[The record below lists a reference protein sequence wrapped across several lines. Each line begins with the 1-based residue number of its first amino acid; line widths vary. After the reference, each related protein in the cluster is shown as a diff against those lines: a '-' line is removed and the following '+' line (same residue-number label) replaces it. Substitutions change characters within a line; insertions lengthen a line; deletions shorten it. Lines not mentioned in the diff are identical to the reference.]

1 MSFTNSKLATVVRI
15 SPFRNSPRNQPITKI
30 TLHHMAGVLSLEQ
43 FGDIVTSPGEDMSAN
58 YAVDK
63 DARVGL
69 FCPESDRS
77 WCSSS
82 PWNDNRA
89 ITIEISNSAYGDAS
103 GWPVSD
109 KVMAKVIDLCVD
121 ICKRNGIKKMTY
133 TGDRNGSLTFHQMFT
148 ATSCLPI
155 DRTELLTP
163 TGWKLLKDIKIGD
176 TVATAHIDNLEIKF
190 DEVENIVPVKTQDT
204 YTIRDF
210 EATSDHRVLYYNQAQ
225 RQYLGQYKDL
235 YNLTGS
241 YYLPNAGYC
250 VDRPG
255 LNLSFLDIE
264 FLVAVQADGHY
275 MRDGNCVYGI
285 EFHLKKERK
294 IQRLMKLMNKLGL
307 EYKVCNQSDG
317 TTKLRIYGKNNV
329 ALCEEFLDNKCFTWD
344 WLNMTHQQALHFLSV
359 ILQYDGCVANNSYSS
374 SIPENVNI
382 VQAIAAMHGIG
393 TKLADGGTRVY
404 FKKQMRSLGVN
415 TRKRNPKQ
423 QVSCVTV
430 RSGFILIRQHGR
442 TTITGNCPGPYIK
455 ARAQEICNKINA
467 RLGSSSSSSTGN
479 TSTSS
484 ANFKKGDLVSI
495 NSNGVYYDG
504 SSIPSW
510 VKKEKWF
517 ISYISGDRAVLGMNE
532 SKNRNIQSPISTR
545 YLTKSGGSG
554 FKSYTK
560 SLKSTETL
568 YTSPGGNTKGTI
580 GTSGIFTIVEE
591 KTVKGV
597 KYGKLKSG
605 AGWVKLTKSSTDNV
619 IRVGDT
625 VKVLN
630 NVQYNGES
638 FKVYCSSYKVL
649 EVRGDR
655 VVISSDGKNVTCAIN
670 SKNLKKL

>member
-43 FGDIVTSPGEDMSAN
+43 FGNIVTSPGRDMSAN

-121 ICKRNGIKKMTY
+121 ICQRNGIKKMTY
-133 TGDRNGSLTFHQMFT
+133 TGDRNGSLTFHCFFSFT
-148 ATSCLPI
+148 S
-155 DRTELLTP
+155 
-163 TGWKLLKDIKIGD
+163 
-176 TVATAHIDNLEIKF
+176 
-190 DEVENIVPVKTQDT
+190 
-204 YTIRDF
+204 
-210 EATSDHRVLYYNQAQ
+210 
-225 RQYLGQYKDL
+225 
-235 YNLTGS
+235 
-241 YYLPNAGYC
+241 
-250 VDRPG
+250 
-255 LNLSFLDIE
+255 
-264 FLVAVQADGHY
+264 
-275 MRDGNCVYGI
+275 
-285 EFHLKKERK
+285 
-294 IQRLMKLMNKLGL
+294 
-307 EYKVCNQSDG
+307 
-317 TTKLRIYGKNNV
+317 
-329 ALCEEFLDNKCFTWD
+329 
-344 WLNMTHQQALHFLSV
+344 
-359 ILQYDGCVANNSYSS
+359 
-374 SIPENVNI
+374 
-382 VQAIAAMHGIG
+382 
-393 TKLADGGTRVY
+393 
-404 FKKQMRSLGVN
+404 
-415 TRKRNPKQ
+415 
-423 QVSCVTV
+423 
-430 RSGFILIRQHGR
+430 
-442 TTITGNCPGPYIK
+442 CPGPYIK
-455 ARAQEICNKINA
+455 ARAQEICDKINA
-467 RLGSSSSSSTGN
+467 RLGSSSSNGN

-484 ANFKKGDLVSI
+484 ANFKTGDLVSI
-495 NSNGVYYDG
+495 NSNGVYYNG

-510 VKKEKWF
+510 VKEEKWF
-517 ISYISGDRAVLGMNE
+517 ISSISGDRAVLGMNE
-532 SKNRNIQSPISTR
+532 SKNRNIQSPISTK

-560 SLKSTETL
+560 SLKSTDTL

-591 KTVKGV
+591 QTVNGV

-605 AGWVKLTKSSTDNV
+605 AGWVKLTTSSTDNV

-630 NVQYNGES
+630 NVQYNGKP

-649 EVRGDR
+649 EVKGERI
-655 VVISSDGKNVTCAIN
+655 VISSDGKNTTCAIN

>member
-43 FGDIVTSPGEDMSAN
+43 FGNIVTSPGRDMSAN

-121 ICKRNGIKKMTY
+121 ICQRNGIKKMTY
-133 TGDRNGSLTFHQMFT
+133 TGDRNGSLTFHCFFSFT
-148 ATSCLPI
+148 S
-155 DRTELLTP
+155 
-163 TGWKLLKDIKIGD
+163 
-176 TVATAHIDNLEIKF
+176 
-190 DEVENIVPVKTQDT
+190 
-204 YTIRDF
+204 
-210 EATSDHRVLYYNQAQ
+210 
-225 RQYLGQYKDL
+225 
-235 YNLTGS
+235 
-241 YYLPNAGYC
+241 
-250 VDRPG
+250 
-255 LNLSFLDIE
+255 
-264 FLVAVQADGHY
+264 
-275 MRDGNCVYGI
+275 
-285 EFHLKKERK
+285 
-294 IQRLMKLMNKLGL
+294 
-307 EYKVCNQSDG
+307 
-317 TTKLRIYGKNNV
+317 
-329 ALCEEFLDNKCFTWD
+329 
-344 WLNMTHQQALHFLSV
+344 
-359 ILQYDGCVANNSYSS
+359 
-374 SIPENVNI
+374 
-382 VQAIAAMHGIG
+382 
-393 TKLADGGTRVY
+393 
-404 FKKQMRSLGVN
+404 
-415 TRKRNPKQ
+415 
-423 QVSCVTV
+423 
-430 RSGFILIRQHGR
+430 
-442 TTITGNCPGPYIK
+442 CPGPYIK
-455 ARAQEICNKINA
+455 ARAQEICDKINA
-467 RLGSSSSSSTGN
+467 RLGSSSSNGN

-484 ANFKKGDLVSI
+484 ANFKTGDLVSI
-495 NSNGVYYDG
+495 NSNGVYYNG

-510 VKKEKWF
+510 VKAEKWF
-517 ISYISGDRAVLGMNE
+517 ISSISGDRAVLGMNE
-532 SKNRNIQSPISTR
+532 VKNRNIQSPISTR
-545 YLTKSGGSG
+545 YLTKSGDSG

-560 SLKSTETL
+560 SLKSTDTL

-591 KTVKGV
+591 QTVNGV

-605 AGWVKLTKSSTDNV
+605 AGWVKLTTSSTDNV

-630 NVQYNGES
+630 NVQYNGEP

-649 EVRGDR
+649 EVKGERI
-655 VVISSDGKNVTCAIN
+655 VISSDGKNTTCAIN

>member
-43 FGDIVTSPGEDMSAN
+43 FGNIVTSPGRDMSAN

-133 TGDRNGSLTFHQMFT
+133 TGDRNGSLTFHCFFSFT
-148 ATSCLPI
+148 S
-155 DRTELLTP
+155 
-163 TGWKLLKDIKIGD
+163 
-176 TVATAHIDNLEIKF
+176 
-190 DEVENIVPVKTQDT
+190 
-204 YTIRDF
+204 
-210 EATSDHRVLYYNQAQ
+210 
-225 RQYLGQYKDL
+225 
-235 YNLTGS
+235 
-241 YYLPNAGYC
+241 
-250 VDRPG
+250 
-255 LNLSFLDIE
+255 
-264 FLVAVQADGHY
+264 
-275 MRDGNCVYGI
+275 
-285 EFHLKKERK
+285 
-294 IQRLMKLMNKLGL
+294 
-307 EYKVCNQSDG
+307 
-317 TTKLRIYGKNNV
+317 
-329 ALCEEFLDNKCFTWD
+329 
-344 WLNMTHQQALHFLSV
+344 
-359 ILQYDGCVANNSYSS
+359 
-374 SIPENVNI
+374 
-382 VQAIAAMHGIG
+382 
-393 TKLADGGTRVY
+393 
-404 FKKQMRSLGVN
+404 
-415 TRKRNPKQ
+415 
-423 QVSCVTV
+423 
-430 RSGFILIRQHGR
+430 
-442 TTITGNCPGPYIK
+442 CPGPYIK
-455 ARAQEICNKINA
+455 ARAQEICDKINA
-467 RLGSSSSSSTGN
+467 RLGSSSSNGN

-484 ANFKKGDLVSI
+484 ANFKTGDLVSI
-495 NSNGVYYDG
+495 NSNGVYYNG

-510 VKKEKWF
+510 VKEEKWF
-517 ISYISGDRAVLGMNE
+517 ISSISGDRAVLGMNE
-532 SKNRNIQSPISTR
+532 SKNRNIQSPISTK

-560 SLKSTETL
+560 SLKSTDTL

-591 KTVKGV
+591 QTVNGV

-605 AGWVKLTKSSTDNV
+605 AGWVKLTTSSTDNV

-630 NVQYNGES
+630 NVQYNGEP

-649 EVRGDR
+649 EVKGERI
-655 VVISSDGKNVTCAIN
+655 VISSDGKNTTCAIN

>member
-43 FGDIVTSPGEDMSAN
+43 FGNIVTSPGRDMSAN

-121 ICKRNGIKKMTY
+121 ICQRNGIKKMTY
-133 TGDRNGSLTFHQMFT
+133 TGDRNGSLTFHYFY
-148 ATSCLPI
+148 TS
-155 DRTELLTP
+155 
-163 TGWKLLKDIKIGD
+163 TG
-176 TVATAHIDNLEIKF
+176 
-190 DEVENIVPVKTQDT
+190 
-204 YTIRDF
+204 
-210 EATSDHRVLYYNQAQ
+210 
-225 RQYLGQYKDL
+225 
-235 YNLTGS
+235 
-241 YYLPNAGYC
+241 
-250 VDRPG
+250 
-255 LNLSFLDIE
+255 
-264 FLVAVQADGHY
+264 
-275 MRDGNCVYGI
+275 
-285 EFHLKKERK
+285 
-294 IQRLMKLMNKLGL
+294 
-307 EYKVCNQSDG
+307 
-317 TTKLRIYGKNNV
+317 
-329 ALCEEFLDNKCFTWD
+329 
-344 WLNMTHQQALHFLSV
+344 
-359 ILQYDGCVANNSYSS
+359 
-374 SIPENVNI
+374 
-382 VQAIAAMHGIG
+382 
-393 TKLADGGTRVY
+393 
-404 FKKQMRSLGVN
+404 
-415 TRKRNPKQ
+415 
-423 QVSCVTV
+423 
-430 RSGFILIRQHGR
+430 
-442 TTITGNCPGPYIK
+442 CPGPYIK
-455 ARAQEICNKINA
+455 SRAQEICDKINA
-467 RLGSSSSSSTGN
+467 RLGSSSSTGN

-484 ANFKKGDLVSI
+484 ANFKTGDLVSI
-495 NSNGVYYDG
+495 KSNGVYYDG

-510 VKKEKWF
+510 VKAEKWF
-517 ISYISGDRAVLGMNE
+517 ISSISGDRAVLGMNE
-532 SKNRNIQSPISTR
+532 VKNRNIQSPISTR

-560 SLKSTETL
+560 SLKSTDTL

-591 KTVKGV
+591 QTVNGV

-605 AGWVKLTKSSTDNV
+605 AGWVKLTTSSTDNV

-630 NVQYNGES
+630 NVQYNGKP

-649 EVRGDR
+649 EVKGERI
-655 VVISSDGKNVTCAIN
+655 VISSDGKNTTCAIN

>member
-43 FGDIVTSPGEDMSAN
+43 FGNIVTSPGRDMSAN

-121 ICKRNGIKKMTY
+121 ICQRNGIKKMTY
-133 TGDRNGSLTFHQMFT
+133 TGDRNGSLTFHCFFSFT
-148 ATSCLPI
+148 S
-155 DRTELLTP
+155 
-163 TGWKLLKDIKIGD
+163 
-176 TVATAHIDNLEIKF
+176 
-190 DEVENIVPVKTQDT
+190 
-204 YTIRDF
+204 
-210 EATSDHRVLYYNQAQ
+210 
-225 RQYLGQYKDL
+225 
-235 YNLTGS
+235 
-241 YYLPNAGYC
+241 
-250 VDRPG
+250 
-255 LNLSFLDIE
+255 
-264 FLVAVQADGHY
+264 
-275 MRDGNCVYGI
+275 
-285 EFHLKKERK
+285 
-294 IQRLMKLMNKLGL
+294 
-307 EYKVCNQSDG
+307 
-317 TTKLRIYGKNNV
+317 
-329 ALCEEFLDNKCFTWD
+329 
-344 WLNMTHQQALHFLSV
+344 
-359 ILQYDGCVANNSYSS
+359 
-374 SIPENVNI
+374 
-382 VQAIAAMHGIG
+382 
-393 TKLADGGTRVY
+393 
-404 FKKQMRSLGVN
+404 
-415 TRKRNPKQ
+415 
-423 QVSCVTV
+423 
-430 RSGFILIRQHGR
+430 
-442 TTITGNCPGPYIK
+442 CPGPYIK
-455 ARAQEICNKINA
+455 ARAQEICDKINA
-467 RLGSSSSSSTGN
+467 RLGSSSSNGN

-484 ANFKKGDLVSI
+484 ANFKTGDLVSI
-495 NSNGVYYDG
+495 NSNGVYYNG

-510 VKKEKWF
+510 VKAEKWF
-517 ISYISGDRAVLGMNE
+517 ISSISGDRAVLGMNE
-532 SKNRNIQSPISTR
+532 VKNRNIQSPISTR
-545 YLTKSGGSG
+545 YLTKSGDSG

-560 SLKSTETL
+560 SLKSTDTL

-591 KTVKGV
+591 QTVNGV

-605 AGWVKLTKSSTDNV
+605 AGWVKLTTSSTDNV

-630 NVQYNGES
+630 NVQYNGKP

-649 EVRGDR
+649 EVKGERI
-655 VVISSDGKNVTCAIN
+655 VISSDGKNTTCAIN

>member
-43 FGDIVTSPGEDMSAN
+43 FGNIVTSPGRDMSAN

-121 ICKRNGIKKMTY
+121 ICQRNGIKKMTY
-133 TGDRNGSLTFHQMFT
+133 TGDRDGSLTFHCFFSFT
-148 ATSCLPI
+148 S
-155 DRTELLTP
+155 
-163 TGWKLLKDIKIGD
+163 
-176 TVATAHIDNLEIKF
+176 
-190 DEVENIVPVKTQDT
+190 
-204 YTIRDF
+204 
-210 EATSDHRVLYYNQAQ
+210 
-225 RQYLGQYKDL
+225 
-235 YNLTGS
+235 
-241 YYLPNAGYC
+241 
-250 VDRPG
+250 
-255 LNLSFLDIE
+255 
-264 FLVAVQADGHY
+264 
-275 MRDGNCVYGI
+275 
-285 EFHLKKERK
+285 
-294 IQRLMKLMNKLGL
+294 
-307 EYKVCNQSDG
+307 
-317 TTKLRIYGKNNV
+317 
-329 ALCEEFLDNKCFTWD
+329 
-344 WLNMTHQQALHFLSV
+344 
-359 ILQYDGCVANNSYSS
+359 
-374 SIPENVNI
+374 
-382 VQAIAAMHGIG
+382 
-393 TKLADGGTRVY
+393 
-404 FKKQMRSLGVN
+404 
-415 TRKRNPKQ
+415 
-423 QVSCVTV
+423 
-430 RSGFILIRQHGR
+430 
-442 TTITGNCPGPYIK
+442 CPGPYIK
-455 ARAQEICNKINA
+455 ARAQEICDKINA
-467 RLGSSSSSSTGN
+467 RLGSSSSIGN

-484 ANFKKGDLVSI
+484 ANFKTGDLVSI

-510 VKKEKWF
+510 VKAEKWF
-517 ISYISGDRAVLGMNE
+517 ISSISGDRAVLGMNE
-532 SKNRNIQSPISTR
+532 VKNRNIQSPISTR
-545 YLTKSGGSG
+545 YLTKSGDSD

-560 SLKSTETL
+560 SLKSTDTL

-591 KTVKGV
+591 QTVNGV

-605 AGWVKLTKSSTDNV
+605 AGWVKLTTSSTDNV

-630 NVQYNGES
+630 NVQYNGKP

-649 EVRGDR
+649 EVKGERI
-655 VVISSDGKNVTCAIN
+655 VISSDGKNTTCAIN